1 MLLKI
6 VYKLQEIY
14 ELSTAQLAQISS
26 NHRFFFP
33 GLYLNDIP
41 SFLFVEKFLLTSTKR
56 ARKPKLEKMA
66 AGEKTMYR
74 KKQIL
79 LAEEKQM
86 KKWAS

>member
-1 MLLKI
+1 MNSLLPNWHK
-6 VYKLQEIY
+6 
-14 ELSTAQLAQISS
+14 SAQTTDLILI
-26 NHRFFFP
+26 FP

-41 SFLFVEKFLLTSTKR
+41 SFLFVEKFLLTSAKR

>member
-1 MLLKI
+1 MNSLLPNWHK
-6 VYKLQEIY
+6 
-14 ELSTAQLAQISS
+14 SAQTTDLILI
-26 NHRFFFP
+26 FP

-41 SFLFVEKFLLTSTKR
+41 SFLFVEKFLLTSAKR

-66 AGEKTMYR
+66 AGEKTNNTMYR

-86 KKWAS
+86 KKRAS

>member
-1 MLLKI
+1 MNSLLPNWRKSAI
-6 VYKLQEIY
+6 
-14 ELSTAQLAQISS
+14 
-26 NHRFFFP
+26 NNRFYFFKKRAYQTT
-33 GLYLNDIP
+33 GVYLNDIP

-66 AGEKTMYR
+66 AGEKTNNTMYR